1 MDRVE
6 SFLAPSVLEKTPKHA
21 MHMQDDPRCLSM
33 QNKLKWCKMI
43 WYNEQ
48 MHN

>member
-6 SFLAPSVLEKTPKHA
+6 SFLAPSPPENTPKYE
-21 MHMQDDPRCLSM
+21 MRMQDDPRCLNM

-43 WYNEQ
+43 
-48 MHN
+48 